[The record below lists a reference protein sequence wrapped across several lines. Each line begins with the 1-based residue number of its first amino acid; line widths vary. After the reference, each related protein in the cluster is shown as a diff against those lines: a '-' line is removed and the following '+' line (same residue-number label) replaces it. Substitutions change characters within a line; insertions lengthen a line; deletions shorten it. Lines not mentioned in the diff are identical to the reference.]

1 MTQTEIQQ
9 GIKILFDKLTI
20 AENNRLVYKQ
30 LTELCGIGK
39 QFECVMKKSNCFWK
53 LTVSSLCFSI
63 ITELA
68 KIFDEQKDAFGIK
81 KLINISS
88 QNSEWFSKWYDEN
101 GVSHK
106 DFIKLLETKYDSIE
120 KKREKLKEIRDA
132 ELAHNDR
139 KSILNT
145 QSIYEGFNWGDIE
158 DLIETANEIINRIS
172 IGLTG
177 SEYIIQLENYDDI
190 HYLIKN
196 AYKGMKNIDKLN
208 N

>member
-1 MTQTEIQQ
+1 MTQNEMQQ
-9 GIKILFDKLTI
+9 GISILFKKLTI
-20 AENNRLVYKQ
+20 AENNRLIYKQ

-196 AYKGMKNIDKLN
+196 AYKGMNNIDKLN

>member
-1 MTQTEIQQ
+1 MTQNEMQQ
-9 GIKILFDKLTI
+9 GISILFKKLTI
-20 AENNRLVYKQ
+20 AENNRLIYKQ

-145 QSIYEGFNWGDIE
+145 LSIYEGFNWGDIE

-196 AYKGMKNIDKLN
+196 AYKGMNNIDKLN

>member
-1 MTQTEIQQ
+1 MTQNEVEKCIE
-9 GIKILFDKLTI
+9 ILFDKLTI
-20 AENNRLVYKQ
+20 AENNRLIYKQ

-39 QFECVMKKSNCFWK
+39 QFECVMKKSNRFWK

-68 KIFDEQKDAFGIK
+68 KIFDEQKGAFGIK

-88 QNSEWFSKWYDEN
+88 QNTQWFSKWYDEN
-101 GVSHK
+101 GLSHK
-106 DFIKLLETKYDSIE
+106 DFIKQLEEKYNSIE
-120 KKREKLKEIRDA
+120 KKREKLKEIRDV

-139 KSILNT
+139 KNLLNT
-145 QSIYEGFNWGDIE
+145 QSNYEGFNWGDIE
-158 DLIETANEIINRIS
+158 DLIETAYEIINRIS
-172 IGLTG
+172 IAL
-177 SEYIIQLENYDDI
+177 SDRQYIIQLENYDDI

-196 AYKGMKNIDKLN
+196 AYKGMNNIDKLN

>member
-1 MTQTEIQQ
+1 MTQREVEQ
-9 GIKILFDKLTI
+9 GIGMLFGKLTI
-20 AENNRLVYKQ
+20 VENNRLIYKQ

-39 QFECVMKKSNCFWK
+39 QFECVMEKSNFFWQ

-68 KIFDEQKDAFGIK
+68 KIFDEQREAFGIK

-88 QNSEWFSKWYDEN
+88 QNSDWFLKWYEEN

-106 DFIKLLETKYDSIE
+106 EFIKLLETKYSGI
-120 KKREKLKEIRDA
+120 KGKREKLKEIRDS

-139 KSILNT
+139 KKLLNT
-145 QSIYEGFNWGDIE
+145 ESIYDDFSWGDIE
-158 DLIETANEIINRIS
+158 DLIEAANEIINRIS

-177 SEYIIQLENYDDI
+177 CEYIIQSVNYDDVC
-190 HYLIKN
+190 YLIKN

>member
-1 MTQTEIQQ
+1 MQQ
-9 GIKILFDKLTI
+9 GISILFKKLTI
-20 AENNRLVYKQ
+20 AENNRLIYKQ

-196 AYKGMKNIDKLN
+196 AYKGMNNIDKLN

>member
-1 MTQTEIQQ
+1 MQQ
-9 GIKILFDKLTI
+9 GISILFKKLTI
-20 AENNRLVYKQ
+20 AENNRLIYKQ

-158 DLIETANEIINRIS
+158 NLIETANEIINRIS

-196 AYKGMKNIDKLN
+196 AYKGMNNIDKLN

>member
-1 MTQTEIQQ
+1 MTQNEMQQ
-9 GIKILFDKLTI
+9 GISILFKKLTI
-20 AENNRLVYKQ
+20 AENNRLIYKQ

-39 QFECVMKKSNCFWK
+39 QFECVMKKSNCFWQ

-88 QNSEWFSKWYDEN
+88 QNSEWFSKWYEEN

-106 DFIKLLETKYDSIE
+106 EFIKLLETKYNGINE
-120 KKREKLKEIRDA
+120 KREKLKEIRDA

-139 KSILNT
+139 KNLLNIEI
-145 QSIYEGFNWGDIE
+145 IYEGFTWGDIE
-158 DLIETANEIINRIS
+158 DLIETAYEIMNSIS
-172 IGLTG
+172 VGLTG
-177 SEYIIQLENYDDI
+177 CEYFIQADNYDDVKILI
-190 HYLIKN
+190 HN
-196 AYKGMKNIDKLN
+196 AYKGMHNVQKLN

>member
-1 MTQTEIQQ
+1 MTQNEMQQ
-9 GIKILFDKLTI
+9 GISILFKKLTI
-20 AENNRLVYKQ
+20 AENNRLIYKQ

-145 QSIYEGFNWGDIE
+145 QSIYERFNWGDIE

-196 AYKGMKNIDKLN
+196 AYKGMNNIDKLN

>member
-1 MTQTEIQQ
+1 MTQNEMQQ
-9 GIKILFDKLTI
+9 GISILFKKLTI
-20 AENNRLVYKQ
+20 AENNRLIYKQ

-39 QFECVMKKSNCFWK
+39 QFECVMKKSNCFWQ

-88 QNSEWFSKWYDEN
+88 QNGEWFSKWYEEN

-106 DFIKLLETKYDSIE
+106 EFIKLLETKYNGINE
-120 KKREKLKEIRDA
+120 KREKLKEIRDA

-139 KSILNT
+139 KNLLNIEI
-145 QSIYEGFNWGDIE
+145 IYEGFTWGDIE
-158 DLIETANEIINRIS
+158 DLIETAYEIMNS
-172 IGLTG
+172 TSVGLTG
-177 SEYIIQLENYDDI
+177 CEYFIQADNYDDVKILI
-190 HYLIKN
+190 HN
-196 AYKGMKNIDKLN
+196 AYKGMHNVQKLN